1 MIENRILK
9 FGCFLTGFN
18 YQLLNTCSEAAKG
31 KIKQYLAGLFIISI
45 LWFLVGFSFA
55 HRYLD
60 VSTFAS
66 IATACIL
73 AFIVIQIERQ
83 IILANSSN
91 KVVVGFRVT
100 LAIVMSIIGSL
111 ILDQIIYSDD
121 LDKRK
126 TMIVGEEA
134 TKITTSQSKQLENRK
149 NELEIQLQEQ
159 KSKEQVLTDELN
171 KNPLINVI
179 SESTTRKQIPKDI
192 DKEQLNKDVNL
203 LPVTQTNRTQITNP
217 AFEDKKRISQQIALI
232 NNKINEIEDEKINLY
247 ETIKKEQK
255 ENRGFLDELSLMIG
269 ILRDSRIALIVYIL
283 VFIFLLSLELLVVF
297 TKVYGQKTDL
307 EKLLEYQIHTRILTI
322 NNMTKE
328 LDQSIQSQK

>member
-1 MIENRILK
+1 MLENGILK
-9 FGCFLTGFN
+9 LGCFLTGFN

-55 HRYLD
+55 HRYLN
-60 VSTFAS
+60 VSTPAS
-66 IATACIL
+66 IVTACTL

-91 KVVVGFRVT
+91 RVVVSFRIT
-100 LAIVMSIIGSL
+100 LALVMSIIGSL

-121 LDKRK
+121 LEKRK

-134 TKITTSQSKQLENRK
+134 NQITITQSKQLESTKRGLNTTLA
-149 NELEIQLQEQ
+149 ELKLKEQ
-159 KSKEQVLTDELN
+159 KLTDELN
-171 KNPLINVI
+171 RRPLIEVK
-179 SESTTRKQIPKDI
+179 SVSTTTKQIPKGF
-192 DKEQLNKDVNL
+192 DKKQAAESAEFSPIK
-203 LPVTQTNRTQITNP
+203 TTNESQIVNP
-217 AFEDKKRISQQIALI
+217 AFEDKKRVSQQIANI
-232 NNKINEIEDEKINLY
+232 NNKISEIEDEKINLY
-247 ETIKKEQK
+247 ETIKKQLEG
-255 ENRGFLDELSLMIG
+255 NRGFLDELSLMIG

-328 LDQSIQSQK
+328 LDQTVQNQK